1 MGDLSWTSMRVW
13 PVRFDDRVRTV
24 LAQPATDPHDRAVR
38 WRQLVELAARSSD
51 NADPALFE
59 RALAAIR
66 EDWPAIPER
75 VRSAAA
81 LSVAPLAVPAELVA
95 LFASDRLSVAAPVLA
110 SARLTASEWNRVA
123 SEAGEES
130 RSFIGSMQAGQ
141 TQAANRSRPEGD
153 DRGQGQDSV
162 PSIGD
167 LVARL
172 ERLRN
177 RDEIP
182 PQETGGAAES
192 PRLFQ
197 WECGES
203 GQIEWVAGAPRGALV
218 GQSIANGDGAVDKIV
233 ERAFAARAPF
243 HGGTLELVADSLIGG
258 VWKISGVPAFERASG
273 RFAGYRGVAERPSE
287 DRSDGG
293 PGTAADPD
301 SLRELA
307 HEIKTPLNAIIGFA
321 EIISGEYLGPAES
334 KYRDRAGDIVAQA
347 RLLLTAIDDLDFAAK
362 TQSGTDDG
370 RQGTNLGDLV
380 ERMVPSLRDLAA
392 ARGVALDASRG
403 FHDLAVTTPPELAE
417 RMILRLCSAVIDRA
431 VEGERLRLT
440 VDNGGKSC
448 SVSLSRP
455 AALQGASDETLFGPA
470 DGTSAD
476 SFWLRLTR
484 GMARVAGVELVAS
497 PGALALAFPR
507 A

>member
-1 MGDLSWTSMRVW
+1 
-13 PVRFDDRVRTV
+13 VRFDDRLRTV
-24 LAQPATDPHDRAVR
+24 LAQPATEPHDRAVR
-38 WRQLVELAARSSD
+38 WRQLVELAARSD
-51 NADPALFE
+51 DETDRGLFE
-59 RALAAIR
+59 QALATIR

-81 LSVAPLAVPAELVA
+81 LSVAPLSLPAELVA
-95 LFASDRLSVAAPVLA
+95 LFASDRLSVGAPVLA
-110 SARLTASEWNRVA
+110 SARLTASGWNYVA
-123 SEAGEES
+123 SGASEES
-130 RSFIGSMQAGQ
+130 RSFIGSMQSGQ
-141 TQAANRSRPEGD
+141 TQVADRSRPETD
-153 DRGQGQDSV
+153 DRSEGQDTV

-172 ERLRN
+172 ERLRH
-177 RDEIP
+177 RDEFP
-182 PQETGGAAES
+182 PEETDAAEEA

-197 WECGES
+197 WECSES
-203 GQIEWVAGAPRGALV
+203 GQIEWVEGAPRGALV
-218 GQSIANGDGAVDKIV
+218 GQSIANGDGAVDKAV

-243 HGGTLELVADSLIGG
+243 HGGTLEVAQDSRIGG
-258 VWKISGVPAFERASG
+258 VWMISGVPAFERASG

-287 DRSDGG
+287 GRSDGAAA
-293 PGTAADPD
+293 AADPD

-321 EIISGEYLGPAES
+321 EIISGEYLGPAER

-370 RQGTNLGDLV
+370 RLGTNLGDLV

-403 FHDLAVTTPPELAE
+403 FHDLAVTTSPELAE

-431 VEGERLRLT
+431 GDGERLRLT

-497 PGALALAFPR
+497 PGALVLAFPR